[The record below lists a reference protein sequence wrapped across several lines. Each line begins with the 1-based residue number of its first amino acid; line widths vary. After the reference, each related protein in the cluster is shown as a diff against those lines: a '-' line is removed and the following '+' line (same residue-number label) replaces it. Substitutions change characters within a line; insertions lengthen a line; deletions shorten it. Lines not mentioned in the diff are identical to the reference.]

1 MFAIDRLVLIAGALI
16 LLGIVSSKLS
26 WRLGLPVLVLFMIIG
41 MLAGSEGIGGFA
53 FENYSVAH
61 GVGTI
66 ALIVILFDGGLRT
79 PLSQLK
85 RTIGPAATLATAGV
99 LLTAAITAVAARQV
113 LGMDWLEAMLVGS
126 IVGSTDA
133 AAVLS
138 VLRSQ
143 GLHVRKR
150 VSATLEIE
158 SASNDPMAVFLTVA
172 ILQLLL
178 GQRDFGPGLLGFFV
192 LQMGVGTVVGL
203 VFGRLT
209 VELLNRINL
218 AAAGLYPVLT
228 STAGLLAFGVA
239 AAIGGSGFLAAY
251 LAGVVIGNGKIVF
264 RRGIFQFHDGT
275 AWLAQI
281 TMFVMLGLLSFP
293 SRLIDAAP
301 EGLLIAAALVF
312 VARPVVVAALLKPFR
327 FRWNEIGFIG
337 WGGLKGAV
345 PVVLATFPLL
355 LGLPAG
361 PLIFDVVFFVVLVSA
376 ILQGWTLPLL
386 ARWLD
391 LETPSLPEAPVT
403 LEITSLRD
411 VDGDIV
417 EYTVTPESR
426 AAGRLV
432 RDLALPSNAVVALI
446 ARGHDVIPPRGTT
459 RVLTGDHVF
468 VVLRAES
475 RNVVDRVFRRGED
488 RPELPPVHFELRG
501 SATLAD
507 LEEFYGFRLPGTD
520 EETIDEVMRRE
531 LGEDLRPGSRLSV
544 EGVDLIV
551 RDMVDERI
559 DTVAL
564 HVTAR
569 EEEAPLETSTYTE
582 DDGSSREGR

>member
-16 LLGIVSSKLS
+16 LLGIISSKLS
-26 WRLGLPVLVLFMIIG
+26 WRLGLPVLVLFMVIG
-41 MLAGSEGIGGFA
+41 MLAGSEGIGRFA
-53 FENYSVAH
+53 FENYAVAH

-79 PLSQLK
+79 PASQLR
-85 RTIGPAATLATAGV
+85 RTLGPAATLATAGV
-99 LLTAAITAVAARQV
+99 LLTAMVTAAAVHLV
-113 LGMDWLEAMLVGS
+113 LGAGWLVSLLVGS
-126 IVGSTDA
+126 IVSSTDA

-150 VSATLEIE
+150 VGATLEIE

-172 ILQLLL
+172 ILQVLL
-178 GQRDFGPGLLGFFV
+178 GQRELGIGLLGLFV
-192 LQMGVGTVVGL
+192 MQMGLGTLVGL
-203 VFGRLT
+203 AFGKLT
-209 VELLNRINL
+209 LEIVNRINL
-218 AAAGLYPVLT
+218 TAAGLYPVLT

-239 AAIGGSGFLAAY
+239 AAIGGSGFLATY
-251 LAGVVIGNGKIVF
+251 LAGVVIGNGRLIF

-281 TMFVMLGLLSFP
+281 AMFVMLGLLSFP
-293 SRLIDAAP
+293 SRLIEAAP
-301 EGLLIAAALVF
+301 AGLLIAATLLF
-312 VARPVVVAALLKPFR
+312 VARPLTVALLLKPFR
-327 FRWNEIGFIG
+327 FRWNEILFVG

-361 PLIFDVVFFVVLVSA
+361 PVIFDVVFFVVLVSA
-376 ILQGWTLPLL
+376 VLQGWTLPLV
-386 ARWLD
+386 ARRLD
-391 LETPSLPEAPVT
+391 LETPSLPSPPVT

-426 AAGRLV
+426 AANRLV
-432 RDLALPSNAVVALI
+432 RDLALPANAVVALI
-446 ARGHDVIPPRGTT
+446 ARGTEIIPPRGTT
-459 RVLTGDHVF
+459 RILTGDHVF

-475 RNVVDRVFRRGED
+475 RNVVDRVFRSADLRA
-488 RPELPPVHFELRG
+488 ELPPIDFELRG
-501 SATLAD
+501 SATVAD
-507 LEEFYGFRLPGTD
+507 LDEFYGYRLPGDDT
-520 EETIDEVMRRE
+520 ETIDAVLRRE
-531 LGEDLRPGSRLSV
+531 LGEDIGPGSRLSL
-544 EGVDLIV
+544 EGLDLVV

-559 DTVAL
+559 DTVGL

-569 EEEAPLETSTYTE
+569 SHAVPAEPTKV
-582 DDGSSREGR
+582 DGNGDVA